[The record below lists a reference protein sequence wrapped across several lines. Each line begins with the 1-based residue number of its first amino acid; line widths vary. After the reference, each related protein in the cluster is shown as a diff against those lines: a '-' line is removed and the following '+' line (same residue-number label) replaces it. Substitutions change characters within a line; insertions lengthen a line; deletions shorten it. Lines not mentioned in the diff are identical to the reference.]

1 MKMKKFINNPE
12 NLTSEL
18 LEGLALANKDTLSLV
33 DGNLIVS
40 NDLKDADRVTIVTLG
55 GTGHEPAL
63 QGFVGKGMVDIAVCG
78 DIFAA
83 PGPDSCVKALQMAD
97 KGHGV
102 LFIVLNHSGDMLTA
116 NLTMKKVKKLGI
128 NVVKVVTQE
137 DISTTTRDDKDNRR
151 GFVGCI
157 PLYKVAG
164 GAALQGKNL
173 EEVSTIAQRYADNM
187 AAISVS
193 LRGATHPSNGMS
205 LADLGDDEMGIGMG
219 QHGEGGGEILPIKTA
234 DEVATIL
241 IDKLLADLDIE
252 SGEKLMVVVNGV
264 GATTL
269 MELLIVFRKVYKY
282 LEEKNIEIV
291 ANMVGEFLTVQE
303 TAGFQLF
310 IARMD
315 NEFISAWNEP
325 CSTPYYSKLKS

>member
-1 MKMKKFINNPE
+1 
-12 NLTSEL
+12 
-18 LEGLALANKDTLSLV
+18 
-33 DGNLIVS
+33 
-40 NDLKDADRVTIVTLG
+40 
-55 GTGHEPAL
+55 
-63 QGFVGKGMVDIAVCG
+63 
-78 DIFAA
+78 
-83 PGPDSCVKALQMAD
+83 
-97 KGHGV
+97 
-102 LFIVLNHSGDMLTA
+102 
-116 NLTMKKVKKLGI
+116 
-128 NVVKVVTQE
+128 
-137 DISTTTRDDKDNRR
+137 
-151 GFVGCI
+151 
-157 PLYKVAG
+157 
-164 GAALQGKNL
+164 
-173 EEVSTIAQRYADNM
+173 
-187 AAISVS
+187 
-193 LRGATHPSNGMS
+193 MS

-241 IDKLLADLDIE
+241 IDKLLAHLDNE

-269 MELLIVFRKVYKY
+269 MDLLIVFRKVYKY

-325 CSTPYYSKLKS
+325 CSTPYYSKL